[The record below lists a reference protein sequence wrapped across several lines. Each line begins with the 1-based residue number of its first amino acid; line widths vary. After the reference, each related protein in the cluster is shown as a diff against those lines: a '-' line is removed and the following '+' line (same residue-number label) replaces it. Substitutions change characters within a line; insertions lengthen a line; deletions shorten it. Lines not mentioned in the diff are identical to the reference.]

1 MNLFSKV
8 GRGIGGF
15 FDQQAL
21 SGLLDM
27 DPEIVTPQLKKA
39 ARGNYMNNIGM
50 ALQAGAPI
58 GMGMQQHQG
67 QLAQLVQYLQQQKL
81 MEAQQRKLRDVTQRG
96 AQLFTPGPE
105 VGAGGTIAAPQPQAQ
120 QFNAPGASMDIPGI
134 MPAARGQG
142 PTMETLQAPDISMSI
157 MPPQAPD
164 TRLEASGQTGPER
177 SPDRLRALGIEA
189 LAVGGKE
196 MADPFFKMAED
207 LEKQAEKKFAG
218 IGKSIY
224 DTATGQVTWTE
235 PDAPKEQTPDQQTW
249 AGYLKG
255 ADGDPIKAHRQ
266 LLADA
271 AAARPAPTPAKQ
283 TPADQIFAGY
293 LQAAGGDP
301 VKARRMELSDEAA
314 ARGRERAASGEL
326 STQQLNQTNILA
338 RQFDNTPIVKGYNET
353 AAKFKTVKDILS
365 KPGLGG
371 PGDLAVVY
379 EFMKGLDPTSVV
391 RESEYETAAKSG
403 NVFAGSLAR
412 FNGYLKPE
420 GGFLPPQVKQAF
432 ADIVGAKLKN
442 QNTQVKRLMNDYGRR
457 IEIITKQPS
466 SGTQWLTDYT
476 QLLPIEDAPQQQQ
489 QQQKPRVWNPAKGKF
504 E

>member
-21 SGLLDM
+21 GGLLDM
-27 DPEIVTPQLKKA
+27 DPELVTPQLKKA

-81 MEAQQRKLRDVTQRG
+81 MEAQQRKLRDITQRG

-105 VGAGGTIAAPQPQAQ
+105 VGANGTLQAPAPQTQ
-120 QFNAPGASMDIPGI
+120 QFTAPGASMDIPGI

-142 PTMETLQAPDISMSI
+142 PTMETLQAPDISMSVT
-157 MPPQAPD
+157 PPQAPD
-164 TRLEASGQTGPER
+164 TRLEASGQTAPER

-189 LAVGGKE
+189 LAIGGKD
-196 MADPFFKMAED
+196 MAEPFFKMATEM
-207 LEKQAEKKFAG
+207 ENAKKRTFSSAG
-218 IGKSIY
+218 SDIY
-224 DTATGQVTWTE
+224 DTSTGQVVHSQAAKPEKPEKKTPMDQAFDALVAGGMT
-235 PDAPKEQTPDQQTW
+235 PDA
-249 AGYLKG
+249 AY
-255 ADGDPIKAHRQ
+255 
-266 LLADA
+266 
-271 AAARPAPTPAKQ
+271 ARLQEASRATPTPAKQ